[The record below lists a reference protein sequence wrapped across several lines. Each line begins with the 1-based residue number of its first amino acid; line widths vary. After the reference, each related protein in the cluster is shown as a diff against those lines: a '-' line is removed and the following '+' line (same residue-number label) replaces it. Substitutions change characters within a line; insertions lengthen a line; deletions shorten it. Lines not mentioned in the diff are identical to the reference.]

1 MPSNHERHLP
11 SRPDTR
17 HRLRLVRLLIAL
29 LAAVAAIAA
38 MECIVFNL
46 PFWRTL
52 GASTDTNAVHN
63 TLGSGLTRR
72 NDGMLTVTD
81 PTKAYLEL
89 TADGTSDYLRIDTE
103 SSKVIDKAREQAEAE
118 SKANDDKE
126 VFKPLATI
134 HVRADVDGITGKAQ
148 SMNPDAIRSHYVKA
162 PGAGI
167 VRIWIQEERGA
178 IVPVTD
184 ARANVRVP
192 FVINWMRVLAMALVL
207 LMIAVWRPGSR
218 LWRITLDPS
227 STRQRLAFVGL
238 LAIPT
243 LLIGVS
249 IIHELWYTSSLVFHV
264 SGDYTYDFD
273 QYGHVADALVAGRPW
288 LDLPVPEQL
297 AATEHPYDV
306 ATRAQLLANGASPL
320 YWDYA
325 YYDGHWYSYF
335 GVLPAVLLFVPYRLL
350 AGHNLPTSAAEY
362 ILVLLFIIFFSLL
375 VLRVIH
381 RVMPKTSVAAASLV
395 VVSSL
400 VSAQMGYL
408 LYLSL
413 IHI

>member
-1 MPSNHERHLP
+1 MPSNHERRLP

-29 LAAVAAIAA
+29 LAAIAAIAA

-207 LMIAVWRPGSR
+207 LMIAVWSRDRTCGVSR
-218 LWRITLDPS
+218 LTRPALGNDLLSWGLWRFLPCLSAHPS
-227 STRQRLAFVGL
+227 STNCGTRLRSSSTFP
-238 LAIPT
+238 AITPM
-243 LLIGVS
+243 IS
-249 IIHELWYTSSLVFHV
+249 TSMGMWPMRWSP
-264 SGDYTYDFD
+264 
-273 QYGHVADALVAGRPW
+273 AGPGSTCRFPNNW
-288 LDLPVPEQL
+288 PPPS
-297 AATEHPYDV
+297 TPM
-306 ATRAQLLANGASPL
+306 T
-320 YWDYA
+320 
-325 YYDGHWYSYF
+325 
-335 GVLPAVLLFVPYRLL
+335 
-350 AGHNLPTSAAEY
+350 
-362 ILVLLFIIFFSLL
+362 
-375 VLRVIH
+375 
-381 RVMPKTSVAAASLV
+381 
-395 VVSSL
+395 
-400 VSAQMGYL
+400 
-408 LYLSL
+408 
-413 IHI
+413 

>member
-167 VRIWIQEERGA
+167 VRIWI
-178 IVPVTD
+178 
-184 ARANVRVP
+184 
-192 FVINWMRVLAMALVL
+192 
-207 LMIAVWRPGSR
+207 
-218 LWRITLDPS
+218 
-227 STRQRLAFVGL
+227 
-238 LAIPT
+238 
-243 LLIGVS
+243 
-249 IIHELWYTSSLVFHV
+249 
-264 SGDYTYDFD
+264 
-273 QYGHVADALVAGRPW
+273 
-288 LDLPVPEQL
+288 
-297 AATEHPYDV
+297 
-306 ATRAQLLANGASPL
+306 
-320 YWDYA
+320 
-325 YYDGHWYSYF
+325 
-335 GVLPAVLLFVPYRLL
+335 
-350 AGHNLPTSAAEY
+350 
-362 ILVLLFIIFFSLL
+362 
-375 VLRVIH
+375 
-381 RVMPKTSVAAASLV
+381 
-395 VVSSL
+395 
-400 VSAQMGYL
+400 
-408 LYLSL
+408 
-413 IHI
+413 